1 MSRKFG
7 QYYYAPH
14 GRRWGI
20 WLWKE
25 FGTGGI
31 GEFVKDCQTKDEA
44 RSEVYR
50 LNGWVEKK

>member
-7 QYYYAPH
+7 QYYYAAH

-25 FGTGGI
+25 FGSGGI

-50 LNGWVEKK
+50 LNGWTEKK